1 MSSPSPHFDL
11 VRLSKPIAAL
21 QIRRFEG
28 DKEQKAFL
36 TQIPKGAE
44 LRVCGNG
51 FTTRTRRVESG
62 GNLYFVF
69 LQDIE
74 EESGDPAG
82 LF

>member
-1 MSSPSPHFDL
+1 MRIPSPHFDRI
-11 VRLSKPIAAL
+11 RLSKSIAAL
-21 QIRRFEG
+21 QIRPFEG

-44 LRVCGNG
+44 LQVCGNG
-51 FTTRTRRVESG
+51 FTARTRRVESG

-74 EESGDPAG
+74 EAEG
-82 LF
+82 LAVLS